1 VRVALIERESAL
13 LWADVAEVDSVAS
26 YREAVNT
33 WSLLLSLTGR
43 GGRYWRACWI
53 LMRVDCQSVRVSGM

>member
-26 YREAVNT
+26 YREAVNI
-33 WSLLLSLTGR
+33 WSLLLSLTRR

-53 LMRVDCQSVRVSGM
+53 LKRVDRQSVRVSGM